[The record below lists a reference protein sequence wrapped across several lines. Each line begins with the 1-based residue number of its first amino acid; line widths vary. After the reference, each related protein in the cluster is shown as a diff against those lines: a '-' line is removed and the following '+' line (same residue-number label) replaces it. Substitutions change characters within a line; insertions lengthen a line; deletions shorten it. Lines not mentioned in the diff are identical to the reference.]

1 MWLDCE
7 YILKAD
13 RTRFTGGVNVRYGR
27 KTEVKD
33 DSKVFGLSNWKN
45 GVAMN
50 ESGKECSLSRFR
62 AGIGRKK
69 KSRFSF

>member
-45 GVAMN
+45 EIA
-50 ESGKECSLSRFR
+50 
-62 AGIGRKK
+62 IY
-69 KSRFSF
+69 